1 MVASS
6 CDSFFLCLSIA
17 AFFFNVVIVC
27 CCGCVFLLLFCL
39 VVVVCADRLPVVDRI
54 PASPRVGRKK
64 KQNVVNDLAKAS
76 WRWKEKNI
84 DASKEAAF
92 VLLWCFLVVIFCVG
106 IVLFAVI

>member
-64 KQNVVNDLAKAS
+64 KTKCGKRPGESLMALEGK
-76 WRWKEKNI
+76 KY
-84 DASKEAAF
+84 
-92 VLLWCFLVVIFCVG
+92 
-106 IVLFAVI
+106 